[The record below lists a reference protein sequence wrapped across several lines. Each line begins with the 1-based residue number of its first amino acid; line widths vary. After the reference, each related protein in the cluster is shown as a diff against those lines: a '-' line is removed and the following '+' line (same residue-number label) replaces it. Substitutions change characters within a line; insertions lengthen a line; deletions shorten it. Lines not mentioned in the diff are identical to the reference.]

1 MNIGKERNENQLV
14 SCYGSFIYDISLG
27 VPCDYG
33 VVCVEDRDPAE
44 SY

>member
-14 SCYGSFIYDISLG
+14 SCYGSFIYDTFLG

-33 VVCVEDRDPAE
+33 VVRLEDGDPAE
-44 SY
+44 SQ